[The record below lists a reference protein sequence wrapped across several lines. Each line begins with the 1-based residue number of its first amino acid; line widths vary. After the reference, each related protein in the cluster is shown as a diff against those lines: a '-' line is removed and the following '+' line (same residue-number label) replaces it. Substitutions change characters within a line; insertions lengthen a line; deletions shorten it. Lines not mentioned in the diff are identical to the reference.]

1 MEIVKVA
8 GRRRLAKDK
17 YLFDDA
23 RIYQVC
29 KQSSNKIVNIVV
41 VTNIVNLCEFDLDLQ
56 ANSQSFI
63 SMSFSR

>member
-8 GRRRLAKDK
+8 GKRRLAKDK

-29 KQSSNKIVNIVV
+29 KQSSNKIINIVV
-41 VTNIVNLCEFDLDLQ
+41 VANIRIVNLCKFNLDL
-56 ANSQSFI
+56 
-63 SMSFSR
+63 